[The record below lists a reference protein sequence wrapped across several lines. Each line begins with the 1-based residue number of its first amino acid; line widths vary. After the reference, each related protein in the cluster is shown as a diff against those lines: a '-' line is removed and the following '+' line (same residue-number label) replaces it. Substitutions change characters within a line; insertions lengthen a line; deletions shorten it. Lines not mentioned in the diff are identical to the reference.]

1 MRAAGHRVRWPQPPQ
16 CQEPA
21 KHTDSP
27 FQLSRGGICFPRAF
41 PSPIP
46 HPGRRRSPLPGAEES
61 PRRPFTGAGRRSP
74 GPGKALF
81 SPAPEGHFAFP
92 APPGLSEAAVAVIQP
107 SRPAAFPPPAPAAAR
122 AASTAPSTG
131 GAGTASLLPA
141 PRCGA
146 RRGLGRPRGRRAQ
159 VRGAGRESGPRLG
172 SPAAWAPPAR

>member
-1 MRAAGHRVRWPQPPQ
+1 MPVTGSDGHSHPSVRNP
-16 CQEPA
+16 
-21 KHTDSP
+21 
-27 FQLSRGGICFPRAF
+27 LSTQILRFSFPGGGICFPRAF

-81 SPAPEGHFAFP
+81 SLAPEGHFAFP

-107 SRPAAFPPPAPAAAR
+107 SRPAAFPPPAPAR

-131 GAGTASLLPA
+131 GAGTASLPPA

-146 RRGLGRPRGRRAQ
+146 RRGPGRPRGRRAQ